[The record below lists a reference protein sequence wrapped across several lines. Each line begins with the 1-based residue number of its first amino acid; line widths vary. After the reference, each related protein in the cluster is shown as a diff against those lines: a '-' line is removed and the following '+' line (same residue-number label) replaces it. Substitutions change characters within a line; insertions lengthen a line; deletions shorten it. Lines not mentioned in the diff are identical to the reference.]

1 MCLNTAVD
9 GELLM
14 TAELDL
20 LNSKHST
27 AVVTGLEPS
36 IWGFAALSL
45 THSAIWPLVTPF
57 C

>member
-14 TAELDL
+14 TAELDH
-20 LNSKHST
+20 LNSEHST
-27 AVVTGLEPS
+27 TAAVVTGLEPS

-45 THSAIWPLVTPF
+45 TH
-57 C
+57 